1 MVQFLCIN
9 CNLTTL
15 IMKNIFK
22 SGLLVTVL
30 FSLVTVPSCQK
41 SDTND
46 NPIDPGDPINI
57 SIEIYQKEVI
67 DSANRFAFDLFKPV
81 LAEAKGAEN
90 IMISPFSISS
100 ALSMTL
106 NGADGETFDAMQKA
120 LRLEGKTLDQINNTY
135 LKLMT
140 EMVPVDE
147 RVVLDI
153 ANSVWVE
160 KRLNVKQKFI
170 SDVQNWYKAE
180 ARGIDVTDPNAV
192 KIVNDWIAEKT
203 HDKITDMLDYLDPYL
218 AMLLINAVYFNGKW
232 RNQFDKADTKEE
244 PFYVTPSTPKTVP
257 MMHQEENLKA
267 AKDNNLIIV
276 DIPYGQGNY
285 SMLIV
290 LPNVDITTS
299 DVAEAISPSR
309 WNEWMELLANNTH
322 KVELSMP
329 RFKYEYKRL
338 LNNDL
343 IDLGMGVAFSDWADF
358 DNISEQDLQISRVI
372 HQSFIETNE
381 EGTEAAAAT
390 IVEIVFTVSELGTEP
405 SVWKVDIDRP
415 FLYFIHETS
424 TGTILFM
431 GRVSDPTL
439 N

>member
-1 MVQFLCIN
+1 MR
-9 CNLTTL
+9 
-15 IMKNIFK
+15 NIFK

-30 FSLVTVPSCQK
+30 SSLVTVPSCEK
-41 SDTND
+41 SGKND
-46 NPIDPGDPINI
+46 QSIDPGNPINI
-57 SIEIYQKEVI
+57 YTAIYQKEVI
-67 DSANRFAFDLFKPV
+67 DSANKFAFDLFAPI
-81 LAEAKGAEN
+81 LADEKGMDN

-106 NGADGETFDAMQKA
+106 NGAAGETFEAMKKA
-120 LRLEGKTLDQINNTY
+120 LRLKGKTLEQINDTY

-140 EMVPVDE
+140 EMVPVDK
-147 RVVLDI
+147 RVVLEI
-153 ANSVWVE
+153 ANSIWVE

-170 SDVQNWYKAE
+170 TDVQKWYKTE
-180 ARGIDVTDPNAV
+180 SRGIDVTNPDAV

-203 HDKITDMLDYLDPYL
+203 HDKITDMLDYLDPDL

-232 RNQFDKADTKEE
+232 RNQFNKADTKEE

-285 SMLIV
+285 SMLVV
-290 LPNVDITTS
+290 LPDADITTS
-299 DVAEAISPSR
+299 DVAEALSPSQ
-309 WNEWMELLANNTH
+309 WNEWMELLANNNTH

-329 RFKYEYKRL
+329 RFKYKYKRL

-343 IDLGMGVAFSDWADF
+343 IDLGMGIAFSDWADF
-358 DNISEQDLQISRVI
+358 NNISDQKLQISRVI

-390 IVEIVFTVSELGTEP
+390 IVEIRFTSAGPGTEP
-405 SVWKVDIDRP
+405 SAWKVDIDRP
-415 FLYFIHETS
+415 FLYIIHETS

-431 GRVSDPTL
+431 GRVNDPTIE
-439 N
+439 

>member
-1 MVQFLCIN
+1 MR
-9 CNLTTL
+9 
-15 IMKNIFK
+15 NIFK
-22 SGLLVTVL
+22 SGLFVTIL
-30 FSLVTVPSCQK
+30 SSLVALPSCEK
-41 SDTND
+41 SGTND
-46 NPIDPGDPINI
+46 NPKDPGNPVNI
-57 SIEIYQKEVI
+57 STEIYQKEVI
-67 DSANRFAFDLFKPV
+67 DSTNKFAFDLFAPI
-81 LAEAKGAEN
+81 LDDGKGMDN

-106 NGADGETFDAMQKA
+106 NGASGETFEAMKKA
-120 LRLEGKTLDQINNTY
+120 LRLEGKTLEQINDTY

-147 RVVLDI
+147 RVVVEI

-170 SDVQNWYKAE
+170 TDVQNWYKAE
-180 ARGIDVTDPNAV
+180 ARGIDITNPDAV

-203 HDKITDMLDYLDPYL
+203 HDKITDMLDYLDPDL

-267 AKDNNLIIV
+267 AKYNNLTIV

-285 SMLIV
+285 SMLVV
-290 LPNVDITTS
+290 LPDADITTS
-299 DVAEAISPSR
+299 DVAKTLSPSQ
-309 WNEWMELLANNTH
+309 WNEWMELLANNNTH

-329 RFKYEYKRL
+329 KFKYKYKRL

-358 DNISEQDLQISRVI
+358 NNISDQELQISRVI

-390 IVEIVFTVSELGTEP
+390 IVEIRFTSAGPGIEP

-424 TGTILFM
+424 TRTILFM
-431 GRVSDPTL
+431 GRVNDPTIE
-439 N
+439 